1 VTQTGIS
8 PAAADAEARV
18 FAKIGW
24 RLMPVLILSYIL
36 NYLDRNNVGFA
47 GLTMNQAIGLTAAQL
62 GFGAGVFF
70 AGYCLLEIPSNM
82 VLYRVGARVWLSR
95 IMITWGLVS
104 AATAFAVGPNSFYAM
119 RLLLG
124 AAEAGF
130 FPGVAFYLSTWFPS
144 HYRTRM
150 IAWFMVAIPVSS
162 VIGGP
167 VSGWLLNMD
176 GLGGLQGW
184 QWMFIIEGL
193 PAVVI
198 GVSLLWVLADRPED
212 VNWLTDD
219 ERRIVHDRLAAE
231 HRPREVRHLS
241 VALRDARVII
251 LALIQFGFLVGS
263 YGIGVFL
270 PLILQEGKLSNL
282 EVGFVSSGCYLVAV
296 AGMIVWARYVER
308 GSSKVINLGA
318 ACVLS
323 ACGFLGAIVFEA
335 NFWVSVLWMA
345 VALTGVNGARAI
357 FWTIPPRFLTGMAA
371 AGGLAFINSIGTAG
385 GFVGPN
391 VFGWLRD
398 YTGSYSSGMLAMSGF
413 LVLSAALAWS
423 LRRYAPGE

>member
-1 VTQTGIS
+1 MTETQFS
-8 PAAADAEARV
+8 PAAADIERRV

-24 RLMPVLILSYIL
+24 RLMPVLILAYIL

-47 GLTMNQAIGLTAAQL
+47 GLTMNEAIGLTAAQL

-70 AGYCLLEIPSNM
+70 AGYCFLEIPSNM

-95 IMITWGLVS
+95 IMISWGLVS
-104 AATAFAVGPNSFYAM
+104 AATAFAVGPNSFYAL

-130 FPGVAFYLSTWFPS
+130 FPGVAFYLSTWFPA

-176 GLGGLQGW
+176 GFGGLQGW

-198 GVSLLWVLADRPED
+198 GLSLLRVLADRPED
-212 VNWLTDD
+212 VTWLTDD
-219 ERRIVHDRLAAE
+219 ERSIVRERLAAE
-231 HRPREVRHLS
+231 HRPREVRHLG
-241 VALRDARVII
+241 VALRDVRVII

-263 YGIGVFL
+263 YGIGTFL
-270 PLILQEGKLSNL
+270 PLILQEGKLSNI

-296 AGMIVWARYVER
+296 VGMIAWARYVER

-398 YTGSYSSGMLAMSGF
+398 YTGSYSAGMLAMSGF